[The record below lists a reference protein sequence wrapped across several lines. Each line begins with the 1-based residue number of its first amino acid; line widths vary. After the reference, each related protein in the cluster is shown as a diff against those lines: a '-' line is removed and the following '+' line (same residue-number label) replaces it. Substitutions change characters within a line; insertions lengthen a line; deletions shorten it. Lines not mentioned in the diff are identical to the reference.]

1 MDSGRLESDARVL
14 ISLVAP
20 TSDQSCRLRLW
31 HSGSEDAPLEGTLG
45 PATIQLDPSSNSS
58 LTIDEMTL
66 HPVQDPGSSESYYPG
81 IRLSQGS
88 GMTLSSNLEEQ
99 GRFRSGDTV
108 IFYMTFS
115 CLMDLGG
122 TVWEIIVGHIRLRY
136 PYCPLIRI
144 SRIVDVDDWAWHTHS
159 RSSMSPSA
167 PYMTLRRS
175 CRVEISSASSYSSW
189 TYRRILLLLT
199 WVSFLTRILFPT
211 FITTLSAYSIILPF
225 PSSSGLRLFG
235 LIAGF
240 RVSSGEPCL

>member
-1 MDSGRLESDARVL
+1 MISYFKSTNNDLIAFAKEILLKLDPLSRHIFTDVEGFDMDSGRLESDARVS

-45 PATIQLDPSSNSS
+45 PTTIQLDPSSNSS

-115 CLMDLGG
+115 CLMNLGG
-122 TVWEIIVGHIRLRY
+122 TV
-136 PYCPLIRI
+136 
-144 SRIVDVDDWAWHTHS
+144 
-159 RSSMSPSA
+159 
-167 PYMTLRRS
+167 
-175 CRVEISSASSYSSW
+175 
-189 TYRRILLLLT
+189 
-199 WVSFLTRILFPT
+199 
-211 FITTLSAYSIILPF
+211 
-225 PSSSGLRLFG
+225 
-235 LIAGF
+235 
-240 RVSSGEPCL
+240 